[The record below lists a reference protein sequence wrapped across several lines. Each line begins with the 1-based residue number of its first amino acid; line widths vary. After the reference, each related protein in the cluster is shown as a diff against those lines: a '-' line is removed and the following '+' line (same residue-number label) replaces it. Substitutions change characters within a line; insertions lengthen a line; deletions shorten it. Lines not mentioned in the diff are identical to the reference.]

1 MKLKNVKRGVRV
13 VLKEDDSQNIDLK
26 KGATGTIMEDLDDHP
41 RIKWDN
47 FTTGTNGF
55 MGEMSDMEDIWA
67 VPIKKLK
74 RIK

>member
-13 VLKEDDSQNIDLK
+13 MLKEMCSNDSLEV
-26 KGATGTIMEDLDDHP
+26 GTTGTIMEDLDGSP
-41 RIKWDN
+41 RVKWDN
-47 FTTGTNGF
+47 FTAGTNGF

-67 VPIKKLK
+67 VQIRKLK

>member
-13 VLKEDDSQNIDLK
+13 MLKEDDSHNTDLK
-26 KGATGTIMEDLDDHP
+26 KGATGTIMEDLDDRP

-47 FTTGTNGF
+47 FTAGTNGF

-67 VPIKKLK
+67 VQIKKLK